1 LKSTAPLRF
10 RGLRNPCLSQPVILP
25 VPQRSRR
32 DGLQVVTSPTP
43 SASPIPRN
51 AQAVHHLLR
60 QTAFQAHAHR
70 LRRHA
75 RPAPK
80 GQTPRALGT
89 SGSRCGNTGKG
100 DPRPRSSP
108 LGRPQPMFPG
118 DTQEVVARWPSAL
131 AVRAS
136 GIPRCPRPRMD
147 TTQEVAAFAAALR
160 QLLQNTSPGPC
171 VSRPPARNGPKSPNH
186 QADVLSRIANQL
198 TQSALSAQACIQR
211 MDPKAGVRIHPSIQ
225 LHDNKT
231 PVFPFHQMRMIS
243 QSPRDIPPPGG
254 PQQLIRRLVC
264 SPMLVLSGIDGSMT
278 VCPRPLDL
286 AAQTIGGDDRVFEDG
301 GWKHPLDTLQQH
313 AGGGRP
319 QSQGSRH
326 HAVAQWRLQH
336 QAGWEGHQTRPRTR
350 KLP

>member
-1 LKSTAPLRF
+1 MPTVYDAMPAQGRKDKLQERWAPLVRDVAIRAREI
-10 RGLRNPCLSQPVILP
+10 RGLGLRPWDDLSLCSREILKQWSPVGRRLWQSGLPEHRDALVRAWIWHYLDSHILSSSSSFGTT
-25 VPQRSRR
+25 VSILTKTCSSVRR
-32 DGLQVVTSPTP
+32 RGQVVPNS
-43 SASPIPRN
+43 
-51 AQAVHHLLR
+51 
-60 QTAFQAHAHR
+60 
-70 LRRHA
+70 
-75 RPAPK
+75 
-80 GQTPRALGT
+80 
-89 SGSRCGNTGKG
+89 
-100 DPRPRSSP
+100 
-108 LGRPQPMFPG
+108 
-118 DTQEVVARWPSAL
+118 
-131 AVRAS
+131 
-136 GIPRCPRPRMD
+136 MD

-171 VSRPPARNGPKSPNH
+171 VSRTPARNGPKSPNH
-186 QADVLSRIANQL
+186 QADVLSRIVNQL

-211 MDPKAGVRIHPSIQ
+211 MYPKAGVRIHPSTQ

-231 PVFPFHQMRMIS
+231 PVFPLHQMPMIL
-243 QSPRDIPPPGG
+243 QYPRDIPPPGG

-286 AAQTIGGDDRVFEDG
+286 ATQAIGGDNRGFKDG

-319 QSQGSRH
+319 QSAGSRRH
-326 HAVAQWRLQH
+326 EVAPWRLQH